1 MGHIASIS
9 PQVGLHPA
17 LTTKTKVSSDLC
29 GHWVRSLCVPLLYWL
44 YRSPKVGE
52 VAQQHPSKIP
62 KGKPFVP
69 VRLRLPVYNQNFD
82 NWPSIRR
89 RVLITEEAGDTAAL
103 WRVSPRHVCVGVFDP
118 FSVLGVFSCFFLHA
132 QDHMKITTT
141 VLLDSCRKFPI
152 HGAREPSLLVG
163 RVLPLIIDFI
173 SKKLGA
179 CLSHFLRKP
188 SR

>member
-1 MGHIASIS
+1 MQVNCPQVRVSASCVDDRCERHSVQQEEWDAIRAVVRIASLS

-29 GHWVRSLCVPLLYWL
+29 GHWVRSLCRPTAVPITI
-44 YRSPKVGE
+44 KVGE

-89 RVLITEEAGDTAAL
+89 RVLTTEEAGDTAAL
-103 WRVSPRHVCVGVFDP
+103 WRVSPRHVCIGVFDP
-118 FSVLGVFSCFFLHA
+118 FSVLGVFAGFFYTRR
-132 QDHMKITTT
+132 TT
-141 VLLDSCRKFPI
+141 
-152 HGAREPSLLVG
+152 
-163 RVLPLIIDFI
+163 
-173 SKKLGA
+173 
-179 CLSHFLRKP
+179 
-188 SR
+188 